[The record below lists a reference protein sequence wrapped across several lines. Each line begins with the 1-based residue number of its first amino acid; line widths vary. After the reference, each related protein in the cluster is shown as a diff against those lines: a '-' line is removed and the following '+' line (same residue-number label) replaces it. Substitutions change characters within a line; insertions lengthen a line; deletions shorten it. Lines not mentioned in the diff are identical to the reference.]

1 MKTPILGAAYVARS
15 VNAADNRMVNLFP
28 EMVPEG
34 GKEPAFLQRVPGTV
48 FLNAASGSKTRGLWA
63 SQAYPSMAVLV
74 ASAAVAR
81 IDTGGTDYA
90 VGAITNGTSMATFAD
105 CGDLLM
111 IATGVNN
118 TLSYVYNWAT
128 YALTQITDGDFIGGN
143 SCAYLSNRAFVAGAA
158 ASNRSKVQCSA
169 IDNPLAWD
177 ALDVLTAASAPDG
190 VVAIKAV
197 NDVLFVFGPN
207 TTEVWADAGTP
218 GFPLAPIQ
226 GATSSIGCM
235 CYASVATIGDRVYWL
250 GRDQFGQCV
259 IYRNNGYGGERISTH
274 AVEWQ
279 IQQYDTPEDAVAY
292 VYQQNGHSF
301 YVITFDGGNATWVY
315 DITTEAWHE
324 RASWDGADF
333 NKEFANCAINFPIS
347 GPYGDYNIIV
357 GSSGNAA
364 IFGLAP
370 DVYGDATV
378 LSTWDEKRWL
388 RSWRAL
394 APGVNTLKRTA
405 HHSLQLDCESGVSDA
420 VSPLTYDN
428 GSVFLR
434 WSDDGGHTWSTP
446 QERFFGGSGETGKR
460 VIWRRLGMTTKL
472 RDRVYEISGTDP
484 NKVFIMGAELIMS
497 QTNA

>member
-1 MKTPILGAAYVARS
+1 MKTPILGASYVARS

-48 FLNAASGSKTRGLWA
+48 FLNAAAGSKTRGLYA
-63 SQAYPSMAVLV
+63 GQAYPGNAIIV
-74 ASAAVAR
+74 ANAAIER
-81 IDTGGTDYA
+81 FNDTGAAFA
-90 VGAITNGTSMATFAD
+90 VGAITSGTSMATFAD
-105 CGDLLM
+105 CGELLM

-118 TLSYVYNWAT
+118 TLSYVYEWST
-128 YALTQITDGDFIGGN
+128 LTLTQITDADFIGGN
-143 SCAYLSNRAFVAGAA
+143 SCAYLSNRAFVAGAD
-158 ASNRSKVQCSA
+158 STDRSKVQCSA
-169 IDNPLAWD
+169 IDDPFTWD
-177 ALDVLTAASAPDG
+177 ALDYLVATSAPDG
-190 VVAIKAV
+190 VVAIKTV
-197 NDVLFVFGPN
+197 NDVLFVFGTS
-207 TTEVWADAGTP
+207 TTEVWADVGTP

-226 GATSSIGCM
+226 GATFSIGCM
-235 CYASVATIGDRVYWL
+235 GYASVAPIGDRVYWL

-259 IYRNNGYGGERISTH
+259 IYRNNGYSPERISTH

-301 YVITFDGGNATWVY
+301 YVITFTGGNATWVY

-324 RASWDGADF
+324 RASWDGTDF

-347 GPYGDYNIIV
+347 GPYGDFNIIV
-357 GSSGNAA
+357 GSSDNAA
-364 IFGLAP
+364 FFGLDP
-370 DVYGDATV
+370 DVYGDATGPG
-378 LSTWDEKRWL
+378 TWTEKRWL

-394 APGVNTLKRTA
+394 ATGVNDLKRTT
-405 HHSLQLDCESGVSDA
+405 HHSLQLDCETGVSDA

-460 VIWRRLGMTTKL
+460 VIWRRLGMTVKS
-472 RDRVYEISGTDP
+472 RDRVYEVSGTDP
-484 NKVFIMGAELIMS
+484 NKVFIMGAELTLS